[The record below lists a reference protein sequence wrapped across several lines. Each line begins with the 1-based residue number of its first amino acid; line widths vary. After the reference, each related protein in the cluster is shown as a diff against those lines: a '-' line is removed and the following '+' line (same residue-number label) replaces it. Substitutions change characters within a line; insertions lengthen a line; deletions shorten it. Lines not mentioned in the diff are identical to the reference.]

1 MAQDRAY
8 AAHYGRTIQ
17 RDSLGLPMHVGT
29 ESASMSP
36 PRSQNVNDQ
45 SGNQSGKVRSSESE
59 HISTPMTLTRE
70 PTPEGQKPPLRLHAC
85 TGWAQHVIEKRK
97 QRQPRLHPGFEPEVS
112 RNPIVIRGF
121 DPAVYAAA
129 QRQPEA
135 EDTEDIGQKLKEM
148 DLQSPRDLAPVLQ
161 DSAGNV
167 APSSSEGP
175 AAVVENTPGEES
187 KSNEEA
193 SGAQAGP
200 SHELSPIPQRSNLL
214 GEIPDPS
221 SAEIDRAFLDHVP
234 SSDETLKFNSQLAH
248 PSFLASQVQDDD
260 SVGSTLPPQES
271 LLSQLLEG
279 AVPDVTKSRETTR
292 PDEHGREETSLPAT
306 SGSRRRPRRSDSAI
320 PPDFFRNSQEIIL
333 GNDPPQL
340 EDEEKE
346 PGSPHLRGGDKDPN
360 SNLME
365 INWYDRL
372 P

>member
-29 ESASMSP
+29 ESASTSP
-36 PRSQNVNDQ
+36 PRSQNANGQ
-45 SGNQSGKVRSSESE
+45 SANQSGKARSSESE

-70 PTPEGQKPPLRLHAC
+70 PAPEGQNPSVKLHAC
-85 TGWAQHVIEKRK
+85 TGWAQDVMEKKK
-97 QRQPRLHPGFEPEVS
+97 QRQPRLHPGFEPEVP

-129 QRQPEA
+129 QHQPDA
-135 EDTEDIGQKLKEM
+135 EDREGIGQKLKEM

-161 DSAGNV
+161 ASAGNV
-167 APSSSEGP
+167 ATSSSGEP
-175 AAVVENTPGEES
+175 AAVVENTPSEES
-187 KSNEEA
+187 KSKQEA
-193 SGAQAGP
+193 SGAQAES
-200 SHELSPIPQRSNLL
+200 SHELPPILQPFNLL
-214 GEIPDPS
+214 GEISDPS
-221 SAEIDRAFLDHVP
+221 SAEIDRAFLQHVP

-248 PSFLASQVQDDD
+248 PSFLASLVEDDD
-260 SVGSTLPPQES
+260 SIGSTLPPQES
-271 LLSQLLEG
+271 LLSQMLEG
-279 AVPDVTKSRETTR
+279 AVSVVPESRETTR
-292 PDEHGREETSLPAT
+292 PDENRRETTGLPAT

-340 EDEEKE
+340 KDEENE

-360 SNLME
+360 SNLMD

>member
-1 MAQDRAY
+1 M
-8 AAHYGRTIQ
+8 
-17 RDSLGLPMHVGT
+17 
-29 ESASMSP
+29 
-36 PRSQNVNDQ
+36 
-45 SGNQSGKVRSSESE
+45 
-59 HISTPMTLTRE
+59 
-70 PTPEGQKPPLRLHAC
+70 
-85 TGWAQHVIEKRK
+85 
-97 QRQPRLHPGFEPEVS
+97 
-112 RNPIVIRGF
+112 
-121 DPAVYAAA
+121 
-129 QRQPEA
+129 
-135 EDTEDIGQKLKEM
+135 
-148 DLQSPRDLAPVLQ
+148 
-161 DSAGNV
+161 
-167 APSSSEGP
+167 
-175 AAVVENTPGEES
+175 VETTPGEES

-279 AVPDVTKSRETTR
+279 AVPDVPKSRETTR

-346 PGSPHLRGGDKDPN
+346 PGSPQLRGGDKDPN